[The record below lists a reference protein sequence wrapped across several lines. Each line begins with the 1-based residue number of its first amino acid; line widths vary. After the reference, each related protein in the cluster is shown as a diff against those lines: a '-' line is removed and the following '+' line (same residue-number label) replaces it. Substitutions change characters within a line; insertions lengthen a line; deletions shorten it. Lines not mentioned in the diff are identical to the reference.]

1 MVKRCPRTSIPE
13 MLAPR
18 HPWLADLVLA
28 PEAEIRALVGGYADI
43 GPFGR
48 DEPADAAVSLLF
60 GLAAD
65 DPARMAF
72 DTGCLALLDRLRDA
86 IPAAGDDRYERFVAR
101 LDRLLA
107 VIRRTEPERT
117 VRALHTQYARWYRA
131 VETLA
136 VDRNLDPRREFWRL
150 LALTQDAAPQP
161 RQYLPLWLDICAE
174 AGPNGRYND
183 TYLDIGL
190 LGLRRLPLTADDDS
204 NEEAACHGIARWAAR
219 QLPSRPVFEARWN
232 EIEAAY
238 PRAPDY
244 WPDLVQ
250 DTIAAHPES
259 FPAAVWWRELADL
272 PGLRQGEKQKPSA
285 RQRAVQP
292 PSPLGRLQ
300 ILTDANLPLQALAPR
315 IDVLMQAHRR
325 YADHTGDTHY
335 IVHTACDIGMR
346 LIKKPPPAERIARG
360 TGAAAL
366 GRNALRYAPH
376 NPFAW
381 ALWRDGLAAAGSFAA
396 AETIGW
402 ESVRR
407 YPENEQWRNQ
417 LAKLIGER
425 LGRFGEA
432 ERLLR
437 ETIAQFP
444 GNAVARTQLATV
456 LADGLNQPEQAVSVL
471 REVIALAPDDPYSY
485 GQLAH
490 LLADR
495 LGDRPGAE
503 AVLRDEV
510 RRMPDDK
517 LGHELM
523 ARLQA
528 GERVRRGRPP
538 ARPSASSA
546 EQPVVLDFDT
556 AAPLARRA
564 LFRFETAADATA
576 VREIGTLL
584 AADKGHPYLRYA
596 AQRVGAA
603 GLARPDTAFAFAFDR
618 AARAGSAEAFRAL
631 TAQFTDGVE
640 RWIAQ
645 AGLSLIS
652 GGLPAPPPCN
662 DDPMTPLSRFGR
674 LTEGFKLYAPE
685 TDRRPA
691 LRLVA
696 DFAASGLAQAA

>member
-13 MLAPR
+13 MTEAR
-18 HPWLADLVLA
+18 HPWLADLALA

-65 DPARMAF
+65 DPGRMAF
-72 DTGCLALLDRLRDA
+72 DTGCLALLDTLRDA
-86 IPAAGDDRYERFVAR
+86 IPAASDDRYERFVAR

-117 VRALHTQYARWYRA
+117 VRALHTQYPRWYRA
-131 VETLA
+131 VEGIA
-136 VDRNLDPRREFWRL
+136 VDRNLDPRREFFRL
-150 LALTQDAAPQP
+150 LALTQDAAPRP
-161 RQYLPLWLDICAE
+161 RQHLPLWLDICAE

-219 QLPSRPVFEARWN
+219 QLPSQAVFEARWN

-250 DTIAAHPES
+250 DTIARHPES
-259 FPAAVWWRELADL
+259 FPAAVWWREALEL
-272 PGLRQGEKQKPSA
+272 PQLRRGERATASD

-292 PSPLGRLQ
+292 PPPLGHQQ
-300 ILTDANLPLQALAPR
+300 ILTNANLPLQALAPR

-335 IVHTACDIGMR
+335 IVRTACNIGMR
-346 LIKKPPPAERIARG
+346 LIKEPPPAEQLARG
-360 TGAAAL
+360 NFAAAL
-366 GRNALRYAPH
+366 GREALRYAPH
-376 NPFAW
+376 NLHAW

-407 YPENEQWRNQ
+407 YPEDEQWRTQ
-417 LAKLIGER
+417 LATLIGER

-437 ETIAQFP
+437 ETMAQFP
-444 GNAVARTQLATV
+444 GDAVARTQLATV

-471 REVIALAPDDPYSY
+471 REVIALAPDNPYSY

-495 LGDRPGAE
+495 LGDRTGAE
-503 AVLRDEV
+503 AVLRDKL
-510 RRMPDDK
+510 RRMPENK
-517 LGHELM
+517 LGHDLL
-523 ARLQA
+523 ARLLA
-528 GERVRRGRPP
+528 GRQLQRRRPP
-538 ARPSASSA
+538 FVPPAASAT
-546 EQPVVLDFDT
+546 QPVVLDFDT

-564 LFRFETAADATA
+564 LFRFETTADAA
-576 VREIGTLL
+576 ALREIGTLL

-596 AQRVGAA
+596 AQRSGA
-603 GLARPDTAFAFAFDR
+603 GTLARADTAFAFAFDR

-652 GGLPAPPPCN
+652 GGLPAPPPSN